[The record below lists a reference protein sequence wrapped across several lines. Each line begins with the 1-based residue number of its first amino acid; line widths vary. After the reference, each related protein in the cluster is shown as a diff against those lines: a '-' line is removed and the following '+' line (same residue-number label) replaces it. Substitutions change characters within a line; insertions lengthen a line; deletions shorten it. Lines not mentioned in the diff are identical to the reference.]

1 MTDATRQGRDSGA
14 GSGAHTLFNAMIALL
29 VIYAL
34 VALLGA
40 AQFVDDRT
48 LWGVMPYHQVGA
60 WAAVLLRLALL
71 TGLIGGGLAMIQT
84 AGERTRALLPWLVR
98 GWLALLVLAF
108 FAGLLGLLEGRS
120 GLELPPL
127 LDVAQAV
134 LLVGFIGVVA
144 DGTKARDAFSLV
156 WLLGVGIVA
165 AGGLLGLLL
174 TGDPLRDQIYGTLA
188 AGLMLNVGAV
198 LAMVALAFGLLYR
211 TGALYKEGAESST
224 YFCGGLLALAGGV
237 VTVAPLNVANGG
249 SALLQGLTVIVALFS
264 AGIFALRILRAANG
278 ARVLRWLA
286 LAVLLLFGGLGLLGA
301 LTAIEAVGRWT
312 LGTRLSDLQTL
323 LTALAVVS
331 VGLGAAEA
339 VREEHRVVWRGLA
352 GAPFWLVA
360 VGVIV
365 VGVALAGAGL
375 VQVYLERVVGVG
387 YLETQEYLAPLYAA
401 WIAGLVAAG
410 LGLLAFGLAAG
421 RKDNPT
427 P

>member
-1 MTDATRQGRDSGA
+1 MEATRESTD
-14 GSGAHTLFNAMIALL
+14 SGAHTLFKAMIALL
-29 VIYAL
+29 VVYAL

-48 LWGVMPYHQVGA
+48 LAGVMPYHQVGA

-71 TGLIGGGLAMIQT
+71 TGLLGGGLAMIET
-84 AGERTRALLPWLVR
+84 ANERTRALLPWLVR

-108 FAGLLGLLEGRS
+108 FAGLLGLLEGRA

-127 LDVAQAV
+127 LDVAQVV
-134 LLVGFIGVVA
+134 LLLGFIGVVA

-156 WLLGVGIVA
+156 WLLGMGIVA

-174 TGDPLRDQIYGTLA
+174 TGDALRDQLYGTLA
-188 AGLMLNVGAV
+188 AGLLLNVGAV
-198 LAMVALAFGLLYR
+198 LAMVALAFGLLHR
-211 TGALYKEGAESST
+211 TGALYKDGAESST

-249 SALLQGLTVIVALFS
+249 SVLLQGLTVIVALF
-264 AGIFALRILRAANG
+264 AAVIFALRILRAANG

-286 LAVLLLFGGLGLLGA
+286 LAAVLLFGGLGLLGA
-301 LTAIEAVGRWT
+301 LTAVEAVGRWT

-323 LTALAVVS
+323 LTSLAVVA

-339 VREEHRVVWRGLA
+339 ARENALREEHRVLRRGLA

-401 WIAGLVAAG
+401 WIAGLTAAG
-410 LGLLAFGLAAG
+410 LGLLAFGLA
-421 RKDNPT
+421 D
-427 P
+427 